1 MTNRLAVMLGNSEI
15 GELVHFQVI
24 GDILH
29 VFRLSQHG
37 AYVFL
42 RIPQKI
48 KTSNTHTHTHT
59 HTPSFSSKLF
69 DLVRFSTKSS
79 SANPQIEKQQQKHAR
94 AWFLVQL
101 VLFSYTKSSFTNHRR
116 THKTKKT
123 L

>member
-1 MTNRLAVMLGNSEI
+1 MLGNSEI

-42 RIPQKI
+42 RLPEKIKTKI
-48 KTSNTHTHTHT
+48 KTSNTHTHT

-79 SANPQIEKQQQKHAR
+79 SANPQIEKQKKQHAHLVSLPTLLN
-94 AWFLVQL
+94 FLHQIKL
-101 VLFSYTKSSFTNHRR
+101 HKPSPHTQNKRR
-116 THKTKKT
+116 IANKT